1 MFRYAVKNANGKFSK
16 GTTDNC
22 CGCLGAGSSVGAVGA
37 IGLPA
42 NLSKN
47 LSAAA
52 LYCTAHGCGAT
63 SKIELPILI
72 NIKRQAI
79 KFSKMI

>member
-1 MFRYAVKNANGKFSK
+1 M
-16 GTTDNC
+16 
-22 CGCLGAGSSVGAVGA
+22 GAVGA

-72 NIKRQAI
+72 NVKRQAI
-79 KFSKMI
+79 KFSIQLEDFIISNIRI